1 MPTPAQPVPSVVP
14 VASDGANGYRKGVLA
29 TTLAFVIWGVFPL
42 FWRLLDA
49 VPSLLILAHRVVWS
63 AVLVVGALLL
73 MRGGR
78 WLAELW
84 ATPRRFW
91 LLGLSGLLVTGNW
104 GLYIWA
110 VNAGHV
116 VESSLGYFIN
126 PLLSVVLG
134 VVVLGERLGRWHWC
148 AVILAA
154 LGVAWLTW
162 QGGRLPWIAL
172 GLAVT
177 FALYGLIR
185 KQVAVDAVAGL
196 GMESLFMLAP
206 ALGYVL
212 WSEHGHGGGFVSGW
226 GWGTAALLVLSGAVT
241 AVPLILFAYGVRRVA
256 LSVVGILQYVG
267 PTLQFLAG
275 VLILREPFT
284 ADKLVG
290 FGFIWGA
297 QRVTYRHDFGF
308 GGGAAGGGGV
318 KPSVRF
324 CWNCCH
330 NSILRSVNW
339 FISAHGVCPS
349 RPSIWRRNWCCCSRN
364 ICMDC
369 SR

>member
-1 MPTPAQPVPSVVP
+1 MSAPAPPAPSVP
-14 VASDGANGYRKGVLA
+14 VAGDGANEYRKGVLA

-49 VPSLLILAHRVVWS
+49 VPALLILAHRVVWS

-91 LLGLSGLLVTGNW
+91 LLGLSGALVTGNW

-116 VESSLGYFIN
+116 VETSLGYFIN

-134 VVVLGERLGRWHWC
+134 VAVLGERLRRWHWY
-148 AVILAA
+148 AVILVA

-196 GMESLFMLAP
+196 GMESLFLLAP

-226 GWGTAALLVLSGAVT
+226 GWGTDALLVLSGAVT
-241 AVPLILFAYGVRRVA
+241 AVPLIAFAYGVRRIA
-256 LSVVGILQYVG
+256 LSVVGLLQYIG
-267 PTLQFLAG
+267 PTLQFLVG
-275 VLILREPFT
+275 VLVLREPF
-284 ADKLVG
+284 AASQLVG
-290 FGFIWGA
+290 FAIIWAGLA
-297 QRVTYRHDFGF
+297 VFAVTGLRT
-308 GGGAAGGGGV
+308 AG
-318 KPSVRF
+318 KART
-324 CWNCCH
+324 
-330 NSILRSVNW
+330 R
-339 FISAHGVCPS
+339 
-349 RPSIWRRNWCCCSRN
+349 
-364 ICMDC
+364 
-369 SR
+369 

>member
-1 MPTPAQPVPSVVP
+1 MSAPAPPAPSVP
-14 VASDGANGYRKGVLA
+14 VAGDGANEYRKGVLA

-49 VPSLLILAHRVVWS
+49 VPALLILAHRVVWS

-91 LLGLSGLLVTGNW
+91 LLGLSGALVTGNW

-116 VESSLGYFIN
+116 VETSLGYFIN

-134 VVVLGERLGRWHWC
+134 VAVLGERLRRWHWY
-148 AVILAA
+148 AVILVA

-196 GMESLFMLAP
+196 GMESLFLLVP

-226 GWGTAALLVLSGAVT
+226 GWGSDALLVLSGAVT
-241 AVPLILFAYGVRRVA
+241 AVPLIAFAYGVRRIA
-256 LSVVGILQYVG
+256 LSVVGLLQYIG
-267 PTLQFLAG
+267 PTLQFLVG
-275 VLILREPFT
+275 VLVLREPF
-284 ADKLVG
+284 AASQLVG
-290 FGFIWGA
+290 FAIIWAGLA
-297 QRVTYRHDFGF
+297 VFAVTGLRT
-308 GGGAAGGGGV
+308 AG
-318 KPSVRF
+318 KART
-324 CWNCCH
+324 
-330 NSILRSVNW
+330 R
-339 FISAHGVCPS
+339 
-349 RPSIWRRNWCCCSRN
+349 
-364 ICMDC
+364 
-369 SR
+369 

>member
-1 MPTPAQPVPSVVP
+1 MSTPAQPAPSVP
-14 VASDGANGYRKGVLA
+14 VASDGANEYRKGLLA

-73 MRGGR
+73 LRGGR

-91 LLGLSGLLVTGNW
+91 LLGLSGALVTGNW

-116 VESSLGYFIN
+116 VETSLGYFIN

-134 VVVLGERLGRWHWC
+134 VLVLGERLGRWHWC
-148 AVILAA
+148 AVMLVA

-196 GMESLFMLAP
+196 GMESLFLFAP

-226 GWGTAALLVLSGAVT
+226 GWGTDALLVLSGVVT
-241 AVPLILFAYGVRRVA
+241 AVPLIAFAYGVRRIA
-256 LSVVGILQYVG
+256 LSVAGLLQYVG
-267 PTLQFLAG
+267 PTLQFLVG
-275 VLILREPFT
+275 VLILREPF
-284 ADKLVG
+284 AASQLVG
-290 FGFIWGA
+290 FGLIWAGLA
-297 QRVTYRHDFGF
+297 VFAVTGLRT
-308 GGGAAGGGGV
+308 AG
-318 KPSVRF
+318 KARK
-324 CWNCCH
+324 
-330 NSILRSVNW
+330 R
-339 FISAHGVCPS
+339 
-349 RPSIWRRNWCCCSRN
+349 
-364 ICMDC
+364 
-369 SR
+369 